1 MTGLNENRE
10 LLGAFFR
17 AGLQAVGGR
26 RCVRSY
32 LEDHLPGKKTTIISI
47 GKAASAM
54 ALGAADSLKEQLHG
68 GLVISKPGHFD
79 RECIEDTRLVCL
91 EAGHP
96 LPDARSLAAGEALIN
111 FLNDTP
117 PTTTLLFLI
126 SGGASSLVETL
137 VDPLDL
143 EKLREL
149 NVWLLGSGL
158 DIHRINRI
166 RQVVSGIKG
175 GKLRRWIGQR
185 KTSVLMISDVADN
198 SPDIIGSGLLAE
210 PRIIGEALTGL
221 PDWVVSMLSIC
232 DRNAAIEFDV
242 CNPVPHTIVADMS
255 LALTAASDAA
265 TDAGFSARV
274 VNNRLSGD
282 AVESGREI
290 MAYMDA
296 AKPGVYFWGGETT
309 IQLPANPGRG
319 GRCQSLALSA
329 AQLLDGRDDIILL
342 SAGTDGTD
350 GPGNDAGAIIDGGT
364 IGRGQQL
371 GMNSVAALNNA
382 DAGTFLEASGD
393 LVITGAT
400 GTNVTDMIIAM
411 KMDTGLPGG

>member
-1 MTGLNENRE
+1 MTGLSENRE

-26 RCVRSY
+26 QCVRSY
-32 LEDHLPGKKTTIISI
+32 LEDHLPGKNITIIGI

-54 ALGAADSLKEQLHG
+54 ALGAADSLKEQLHC

-96 LPDARSLAAGEALIN
+96 LPDERSLSAGEALTN
-111 FLNDTP
+111 FLNDAH

-126 SGGASSLVETL
+126 SGGSSSLVETL
-137 VDPLDL
+137 ADPLDL

-158 DIHRINRI
+158 DIYRINRI

-185 KTSVLMISDVADN
+185 KTSALMISDVADN
-198 SPDIIGSGLLAE
+198 SPDIIGSGLLVE
-210 PRIIGEALTGL
+210 PRAVEQVMTGL
-221 PDWVVSMLSIC
+221 PAWIVSMLAIC
-232 DRNAAIEFDV
+232 DRNAAIESDV
-242 CNPVPHTIVADMS
+242 YKPIPHAIVADIS
-255 LALTAASDAA
+255 LALTVASDAA
-265 TDAGFSARV
+265 TAAGFSARV

-290 MAYMDA
+290 MAYMEA

-342 SAGTDGTD
+342 AAGTDGTD

-364 IGRGQQL
+364 IGRGRQA
-371 GMNSVAALNNA
+371 GINPVAALDNA

-393 LVITGAT
+393 LMITGAT

-411 KMDTGLPGG
+411 KMDTGLPGD